1 MGNRVIEYYRQ
12 YGMKYFIKHSV
23 KKIMRCEQRS
33 YDRFR
38 RHTEPSREE
47 LNRQKEKIFSFMP
60 KISIVVPLYKTPEPY
75 FRSMVESVCA
85 QTYQNWELCLSDGS
99 GKDSPL
105 KELTEEYCRKDARI
119 KVVTSSDR
127 LNISRNTNQ
136 ALRICT
142 GDYIAF
148 MDHDDLLSGEALFKV
163 VEYLNADPDAE
174 LLYSDEDKVSAD
186 GKKFFQ
192 PHFKSDYNKDLLL
205 SMNYICHLVVVKKTL
220 LNQVGEIRSE
230 YDGAQ
235 DYDFLL
241 RCVSVTDK
249 IVHIPKVLYH
259 WRSHENSTARGL
271 DKKDYASDAG
281 ERALRDY
288 YQNQNI
294 DAVVKKT
301 KYPGIY
307 RTKYRLLQKP
317 EVTIIIPN
325 KDHVEDLRKCLEAI
339 REKAGYDHYEIL
351 IIENNSVQNETFLYY
366 REIEKTCENIR
377 VLYWEDKFNYAA
389 INNWGAVHARG
400 EYLLFL
406 NNDIEWISKNFL
418 REMLSVCQR
427 DDVGIVGSLLYF
439 PDHTVQHAGVVMG
452 YSGIAGHA
460 FIGQPRGQQGYFS
473 RIVCMQDYSAVTAA
487 CMMVKKEVFQ
497 AVNGFDEMF
506 EVAFNDVDL
515 CLRVRETGKLVV
527 YDPYTCAYHHESK
540 TRGSDE
546 TPENKGR
553 FEREKVLLRKRWK
566 KYIIDGDPY
575 YNRNLTL
582 DRPDFSVREIR

>member
-1 MGNRVIEYYRQ
+1 
-12 YGMKYFIKHSV
+12 
-23 KKIMRCEQRS
+23 
-33 YDRFR
+33 
-38 RHTEPSREE
+38 
-47 LNRQKEKIFSFMP
+47 
-60 KISIVVPLYKTPEPY
+60 
-75 FRSMVESVCA
+75 
-85 QTYQNWELCLSDGS
+85 
-99 GKDSPL
+99 
-105 KELTEEYCRKDARI
+105 
-119 KVVTSSDR
+119 
-127 LNISRNTNQ
+127 
-136 ALRICT
+136 
-142 GDYIAF
+142 
-148 MDHDDLLSGEALFKV
+148 MDHDDLLSREALFRV

-249 IVHIPKVLYH
+249 IVHIPYVLYH
-259 WRSHENSTARGL
+259 WRSHENSTAQGL

-288 YQNQNI
+288 YQNQHI

-339 REKAGYDHYEIL
+339 REKAGYDYYEIL

-366 REIEKTCENIR
+366 QELEKTCENIR
-377 VLYWEDKFNYAA
+377 VLYWKDKFNYAA

-439 PDHTVQHAGVVMG
+439 PDHTVQHAGVIMG

-515 CLRVRETGKLVV
+515 CLRVRENGKLVV

-553 FEREKVLLRKRWK
+553 FEREKLLLRKRWK
-566 KYIIDGDPY
+566 KYIVDGDPY